1 MSIEPAD
8 PSVIPQGVTEELARI
23 VGPAHV
29 LSDPEITASYAVD
42 WTRRF
47 AGSTPL
53 VVRPADTAQTAAV
66 MGVLAA
72 AGAAVVPQGG
82 NTGLVGGSVPLAG
95 EAVLSLQRLNQCE
108 PVDELAAQVTLGAGV
123 TLADAQAHAAAAGLS
138 VGVDLAA
145 RDSATIGGMV
155 ATNAGGINV
164 LRYGAMR
171 AQVVGIEAV
180 LADGSVISHLAGLE
194 KDNTGY
200 DLGSLLA
207 GSEGT
212 LGIIT
217 RVRLRLHPV
226 QPERATAM
234 LAFRSAHDAVVAA
247 AALRR
252 NVGALHALE
261 AVFDAAMALVSA
273 HLGTAPPVGRLDRG
287 GDANGALTHG
297 NAADK
302 ETPERSAASGSLS
315 ETASGGAWLI
325 AEAAART
332 DSSEELGDAVEELG
346 DLVVDAA
353 VALDAGSRQRLWAF
367 RENVTEA
374 ISAAGIPHKLDVTL
388 PAARLAEFVDG
399 VPEVVQAADP
409 DAQPL
414 LFGHLGDG
422 NVHVNVLGPDG
433 AEPAEQVD
441 EAVLRYV
448 ADLGGSIS
456 AEHGIGTAKLPQLH
470 LNRTQAELS
479 AFRAIKTALDP
490 HSLLNPN
497 ALLPPPVT
505 EERSL
510 SRPRRR

>member
-1 MSIEPAD
+1 MSTG
-8 PSVIPQGVTEELARI
+8 VIDAGLIDELTGI
-23 VGPAHV
+23 VGAAHV
-29 LSDPEITASYAVD
+29 LGDPEMTAGYSID

-47 AGSTPL
+47 AGATPL
-53 VVRPADTAQTAAV
+53 VIRPGDTADTAAV
-66 MGVLAA
+66 MSALAA
-72 AGAAVVPQGG
+72 ARVPVVPQGG

-95 EAVLSLQRLNQCE
+95 EAVLSMRRLNICE
-108 PVDELAAQVTLGAGV
+108 PVDELASQVTLGAGV
-123 TLADAQAHAAAAGLS
+123 TLADAQAHAAASGLS

-180 LADGSVISHLAGLE
+180 LADGTVVSHLAGLE

-217 RVRLRLHPV
+217 RVRLRLHPT
-226 QPERATAM
+226 QPERATAL
-234 LAFRSAHDAVVAA
+234 LAFETAADAVSAA

-252 NVGALHALE
+252 GVASLHALE
-261 AVFDAAMALVSA
+261 AVFEGAMALVSR
-273 HLGTAPPVGRLDRG
+273 HLGVAPPVGRLG
-287 GDANGALTHG
+287 GDSH
-297 NAADK
+297 
-302 ETPERSAASGSLS
+302 RSPPIDDG
-315 ETASGGAWLI
+315 GGAWLI

-332 DSSEELGDAVEELG
+332 DPSDELGAAVEELA

-353 VALDAGSRQRLWAF
+353 VALDPAARQRLWAF

-399 VPEVVQAADP
+399 VPDVVRATDP

-422 NVHVNVLGPDG
+422 NVHVNVLGPGG
-433 AEPAEQVD
+433 AEPADEVD
-441 EAVLRYV
+441 DAVLRYV
-448 ADLGGSIS
+448 AELGGSIS
-456 AEHGIGTAKLPQLH
+456 AEHGIGTAKLSQLH
-470 LNRTQAELS
+470 LNRSEAELA
-479 AFRAIKTALDP
+479 AFSAIKRALDP
-490 HSLLNPN
+490 VGLLNPN
-497 ALLPPPVT
+497 VLLP
-505 EERSL
+505 
-510 SRPRRR
+510 

>member
-1 MSIEPAD
+1 MSTVAIDPAVVD
-8 PSVIPQGVTEELARI
+8 ELTGI
-23 VGPAHV
+23 VGRAHV
-29 LSDPEITASYAVD
+29 LSDPEITASYSID

-53 VVRPADTAQTAAV
+53 VVRPADTAETAAA

-72 AGAAVVPQGG
+72 ARIAVVPQGG

-95 EAVLSLQRLNQCE
+95 EAVLSMRRLDVCE
-108 PVDELAAQVTLGAGV
+108 AVDELASQVTVGAGV
-123 TLADAQAHAAAAGLS
+123 TLADAQIHAAAAGLS

-145 RDSATIGGMV
+145 RESATIGGMV

-180 LADGSVISHLAGLE
+180 LADGTIVSHLAGLE

-212 LGIIT
+212 LGVIT
-217 RVRLRLHPV
+217 RVRLRLHPL
-226 QPERATAM
+226 QPERATAL
-234 LAFRSAHDAVVAA
+234 LAFETAQDAVAAA

-252 NVGALHALE
+252 SVGSLHALE
-261 AVFDAAMALVSA
+261 AVFDSAMALVSA
-273 HLGTAPPVGRLDRG
+273 HLGVDPPVGSLSSGSR
-287 GDANGALTHG
+287 N
-297 NAADK
+297 
-302 ETPERSAASGSLS
+302 ASG
-315 ETASGGAWLI
+315 AAWLI

-332 DSSEELGDAVEELG
+332 DPSDELGTAVDEIA
-346 DLVVDAA
+346 DLLIDAA
-353 VALDAGSRQRLWAF
+353 VALDPPARQRLWAF

-399 VPEVVQAADP
+399 VADVVRMADS

-422 NVHVNVLGPDG
+422 NVHVNVLGPGG
-433 AEPAEQVD
+433 AEPAEEVD
-441 EAVLRYV
+441 DAVLRYV
-448 ADLGGSIS
+448 AELGGSIS
-456 AEHGIGTAKLPQLH
+456 AEHGIGTAKLGQLH
-470 LNRTQAELS
+470 LNRTEAELA
-479 AFRAIKTALDP
+479 AFSAIKRALDP
-490 HSLLNPN
+490 EGLLNPHV
-497 ALLPPPVT
+497 LLP
-505 EERSL
+505 
-510 SRPRRR
+510 

>member
-1 MSIEPAD
+1 MSTAETSSIPAAVIE
-8 PSVIPQGVTEELARI
+8 GLAGI

-29 LSDPEITASYAVD
+29 LVDPEITVGYAVD

-47 AGSTPL
+47 AGATPL

-66 MGVLAA
+66 VKALADAGV
-72 AGAAVVPQGG
+72 AVVPQGG

-95 EAVLSLQRLNQCE
+95 EAVLSLQRLTERE

-123 TLADAQAHAAAAGLS
+123 TLADAQTHARAAGFG

-171 AQVVGIEAV
+171 AQVAGIEAV

-200 DLGSLLA
+200 DLASLLA

-212 LGIIT
+212 LGVIT
-217 RVRLRLHPV
+217 RVRLRLHPL

-234 LAFRSAHDAVVAA
+234 LAFRSAQDAVVAA

-252 NVGALHALE
+252 SVGSLHALE
-261 AVFDAAMALVSA
+261 AVFDSAMTLVSA
-273 HLGTAPPVGRLDRG
+273 HLGVAPPVGSLNSATSLASS
-287 GDANGALTHG
+287 DAPSLHT
-297 NAADK
+297 
-302 ETPERSAASGSLS
+302 SGRD
-315 ETASGGAWLI
+315 ARSGGAWLI

-332 DSSEELGDAVEELG
+332 DPSDELGAAVAELG

-353 VALDAGSRQRLWAF
+353 VALDPAARQRLWAF
-367 RENVTEA
+367 REHVTEA
-374 ISAAGIPHKLDVTL
+374 VSAAGIPHKLDVTL
-388 PAARLAEFVDG
+388 PAAQLAEFVDG
-399 VPEVVQAADP
+399 VPDVVRAADP
-409 DAQPL
+409 EARPL

-422 NVHVNVLGPDG
+422 NVHVNVLGAAD
-433 AEPAEQVD
+433 AEPADEVD
-441 EAVLRYV
+441 DAVLRYV

-456 AEHGIGTAKLPQLH
+456 AEHGIGTAKLGQLH
-470 LNRTQAELS
+470 LNRTEAELS
-479 AFRAIKTALDP
+479 AFRAIKHALDP
-490 HSLLNPN
+490 DGLLNPHV
-497 ALLPPPVT
+497 LLP
-505 EERSL
+505 
-510 SRPRRR
+510 

>member
-1 MSIEPAD
+1 MST
-8 PSVIPQGVTEELARI
+8 GVVDAELIDELTGI
-23 VGPAHV
+23 VGAAHV
-29 LSDPEITASYAVD
+29 LHDPEMTAGYSID

-47 AGSTPL
+47 AGATPL
-53 VVRPADTAQTAAV
+53 VIRPGDTAETAAV
-66 MGVLAA
+66 MGVLARA
-72 AGAAVVPQGG
+72 RIAVVPQGG

-95 EAVLSLQRLNQCE
+95 EAVLSMRRLNDCE
-108 PVDELAAQVTLGAGV
+108 QVDELASQVTLGAGV
-123 TLADAQAHAAAAGLS
+123 TLADAQAHVAAAGLS
-138 VGVDLAA
+138 IGVDLAA

-180 LADGSVISHLAGLE
+180 LADGTVVSHLAGLE

-212 LGIIT
+212 LGVIT
-217 RVRLRLHPV
+217 RVRLRLHPT
-226 QPERATAM
+226 QPERATAL
-234 LAFRSAHDAVVAA
+234 LAFETAADAVSAA

-252 NVGALHALE
+252 SVGSLHALE
-261 AVFDAAMALVSA
+261 AVFEGAMALVSR
-273 HLGTAPPVGRLDRG
+273 HLGVTPPVGSLGSDPHRSLPDRRTG
-287 GDANGALTHG
+287 GTSDDAPGEDA
-297 NAADK
+297 
-302 ETPERSAASGSLS
+302 R
-315 ETASGGAWLI
+315 GGAWLI

-332 DSSEELGDAVEELG
+332 DPSDELGAAVEELA

-353 VALDAGSRQRLWAF
+353 VALDPAARQRLWAF

-399 VPEVVQAADP
+399 VPDVVRATDP

-422 NVHVNVLGPDG
+422 NVHVNVLGPGG
-433 AEPAEQVD
+433 AEPADEVD
-441 EAVLRYV
+441 DAVLRYV
-448 ADLGGSIS
+448 AELGGSIS
-456 AEHGIGTAKLPQLH
+456 AEHGIGTAKLSQLH
-470 LNRTQAELS
+470 LNRSEAELA
-479 AFRAIKTALDP
+479 AFGAIKRALDP
-490 HSLLNPN
+490 VGLLNPN
-497 ALLPPPVT
+497 VLLP
-505 EERSL
+505 
-510 SRPRRR
+510 

>member
-1 MSIEPAD
+1 MSTG
-8 PSVIPQGVTEELARI
+8 VIDAGLIDELTGI
-23 VGPAHV
+23 VGAVHV
-29 LSDPEITASYAVD
+29 LRDPEMTAGYSID

-47 AGSTPL
+47 AGATPL
-53 VVRPADTAQTAAV
+53 VIRPGDTAETAAV
-66 MGVLAA
+66 MSALAA
-72 AGAAVVPQGG
+72 ARVPVVPQGG

-95 EAVLSLQRLNQCE
+95 EAVLSMRRLNICE
-108 PVDELAAQVTLGAGV
+108 PVDELASQVTLGAGV
-123 TLADAQAHAAAAGLS
+123 TLADAQAHAAASGLS

-180 LADGSVISHLAGLE
+180 LADGTVVSHLAGLE

-217 RVRLRLHPV
+217 RVRLRLHPT
-226 QPERATAM
+226 QPERATAL
-234 LAFRSAHDAVVAA
+234 LAFETAADAVSAA

-252 NVGALHALE
+252 GVASLHALE
-261 AVFDAAMALVSA
+261 AVFEGAMALVSR
-273 HLGTAPPVGRLDRG
+273 HLGVAPPVGRLG
-287 GDANGALTHG
+287 GDSH
-297 NAADK
+297 
-302 ETPERSAASGSLS
+302 RSPPIEDG
-315 ETASGGAWLI
+315 GGAWLI

-332 DSSEELGDAVEELG
+332 DPSDELGAAVEELA

-353 VALDAGSRQRLWAF
+353 VALDPAARQRLWAF

-399 VPEVVQAADP
+399 VPDVVRATDP

-422 NVHVNVLGPDG
+422 NVHVNVLGPGG
-433 AEPAEQVD
+433 AEPADEVD
-441 EAVLRYV
+441 DAVLRYV
-448 ADLGGSIS
+448 AELGGSIS
-456 AEHGIGTAKLPQLH
+456 AEHGIGTAKLSQLH
-470 LNRTQAELS
+470 LNRSEAELA
-479 AFRAIKTALDP
+479 AFSAIKRALDP
-490 HSLLNPN
+490 VGLLNPN
-497 ALLPPPVT
+497 VLLP
-505 EERSL
+505 
-510 SRPRRR
+510 

>member
-1 MSIEPAD
+1 MSTGAIDAGLID
-8 PSVIPQGVTEELARI
+8 ELTGI
-23 VGPAHV
+23 VGTAHV
-29 LSDPEITASYAVD
+29 LHDPEMTAGYSID

-47 AGSTPL
+47 PGATPL
-53 VVRPADTAQTAAV
+53 VIRPGDTAETAAV
-66 MGVLAA
+66 MCALAA
-72 AGAAVVPQGG
+72 ARVPVVPQGG

-95 EAVLSLQRLNQCE
+95 EAVLSMRRLDVCE
-108 PVDELAAQVTLGAGV
+108 PVDELASQVTLGAGV
-123 TLADAQAHAAAAGLS
+123 TLADAQAHAAASGLS

-180 LADGSVISHLAGLE
+180 LADGTVVSHLAGLE

-212 LGIIT
+212 LGVIT
-217 RVRLRLHPV
+217 RVRLRLHPT
-226 QPERATAM
+226 QPERATA
-234 LAFRSAHDAVVAA
+234 LLTFKTAADAVSAA

-252 NVGALHALE
+252 SVGSLHALE
-261 AVFDAAMALVSA
+261 AVFEGAMALVSR
-273 HLGTAPPVGRLDRG
+273 HLGVTPPVGSLDDGTG
-287 GDANGALTHG
+287 GA
-297 NAADK
+297 
-302 ETPERSAASGSLS
+302 
-315 ETASGGAWLI
+315 AWLI

-332 DSSEELGDAVEELG
+332 DPSDELGTAVEELA

-353 VALDAGSRQRLWAF
+353 VALDPAARQRLWAF

-399 VPEVVQAADP
+399 VPDVVRTADP

-422 NVHVNVLGPDG
+422 NVHVNVLGPSG
-433 AEPAEQVD
+433 AEPSEDVD
-441 EAVLRYV
+441 DAVLRYV
-448 ADLGGSIS
+448 AELGGSIS

-470 LNRTQAELS
+470 LNRTEAELA
-479 AFRAIKTALDP
+479 AFGAIKRALDP
-490 HSLLNPN
+490 AGLLNPN
-497 ALLPPPVT
+497 VLLP
-505 EERSL
+505 
-510 SRPRRR
+510 

>member
-1 MSIEPAD
+1 MSTG
-8 PSVIPQGVTEELARI
+8 VIDAGLIDELTGI
-23 VGPAHV
+23 VGAVHV
-29 LSDPEITASYAVD
+29 LRDPEMTAGYSMD

-47 AGSTPL
+47 AGATPL
-53 VVRPADTAQTAAV
+53 VIRPGDTADTAAV
-66 MGVLAA
+66 MSALAA
-72 AGAAVVPQGG
+72 ARVPVVPQGG

-95 EAVLSLQRLNQCE
+95 EAVLSMRRLNICE
-108 PVDELAAQVTLGAGV
+108 PVDELASQVTLGAGV
-123 TLADAQAHAAAAGLS
+123 TLADAQAHAAASGLS

-180 LADGSVISHLAGLE
+180 LADGTVVSHLAGLE

-217 RVRLRLHPV
+217 RVRLRLHPT
-226 QPERATAM
+226 QPERATAL
-234 LAFRSAHDAVVAA
+234 LAFETAADAVSAA

-252 NVGALHALE
+252 SVASLHALE
-261 AVFDAAMALVSA
+261 AVFEGAMVLVSR
-273 HLGTAPPVGRLDRG
+273 HLGVAPPVGRL
-287 GDANGALTHG
+287 GDDLH
-297 NAADK
+297 
-302 ETPERSAASGSLS
+302 RSPPIEDAG
-315 ETASGGAWLI
+315 GGAWLI

-332 DSSEELGDAVEELG
+332 DPSDELGAAVEELA

-353 VALDAGSRQRLWAF
+353 VALDPAARQRLWAF
-367 RENVTEA
+367 RESVTEA

-399 VPEVVQAADP
+399 VPDVVRATDP

-422 NVHVNVLGPDG
+422 NVHVNVLGPGG
-433 AEPAEQVD
+433 AEPADEVD
-441 EAVLRYV
+441 DAVLRYV
-448 ADLGGSIS
+448 AELGGSIS
-456 AEHGIGTAKLPQLH
+456 AEHGIGTAKLSQLH
-470 LNRTQAELS
+470 LNRSETELA
-479 AFRAIKTALDP
+479 AFSAIKRALDP
-490 HSLLNPN
+490 VGLLNPN
-497 ALLPPPVT
+497 VLLP
-505 EERSL
+505 
-510 SRPRRR
+510 

>member
-8 PSVIPQGVTEELARI
+8 PSAIPQGVTEELARI

-72 AGAAVVPQGG
+72 AGVAVVPQGG

-95 EAVLSLQRLNQCE
+95 EAVLSLQRLNRCE

-180 LADGSVISHLAGLE
+180 LADGSVVSHLAGLE

-212 LGIIT
+212 LGVIT

-234 LAFRSAHDAVVAA
+234 LAFRSAQDAVVAA

-252 NVGALHALE
+252 SVGSLHALE

-273 HLGTAPPVGRLDRG
+273 HLGTAPPVG
-287 GDANGALTHG
+287 H
-297 NAADK
+297 
-302 ETPERSAASGSLS
+302 LS
-315 ETASGGAWLI
+315 TGGAWLI

-332 DSSEELGDAVEELG
+332 DPSDELGAAVEELG

-353 VALDAGSRQRLWAF
+353 VALHPSARQRLWAF

-399 VPEVVQAADP
+399 VPDVVAAADP
-409 DAQPL
+409 DAEPL

-422 NVHVNVLGPDG
+422 NVHVNVLGPSG

-470 LNRTQAELS
+470 LNRTPAELS

-490 HSLLNPN
+490 QHLLNPN

-505 EERSL
+505 GAL
-510 SRPRRR
+510 

>member
-1 MSIEPAD
+1 MSTG
-8 PSVIPQGVTEELARI
+8 VIDAGLIGELTGI
-23 VGPAHV
+23 VGAAHV
-29 LSDPEITASYAVD
+29 LQDSELTAGYSID

-47 AGSTPL
+47 AGTTPL
-53 VVRPADTAQTAAV
+53 VIRPGDTAETAAV
-66 MGVLAA
+66 MSALAA
-72 AGAAVVPQGG
+72 ARVPVVPQGG

-95 EAVLSLQRLNQCE
+95 EAVLSMRRLNVCE
-108 PVDELAAQVTLGAGV
+108 PVDELASQVTLGAGV
-123 TLADAQAHAAAAGLS
+123 TLADAQAHVAASGLS

-180 LADGSVISHLAGLE
+180 LAEGTVVSHLAGLE

-217 RVRLRLHPV
+217 QVRLRLHPT
-226 QPERATAM
+226 QPERATAL
-234 LAFRSAHDAVVAA
+234 LAFETAADAVSAA
-247 AALRR
+247 ASLRR
-252 NVGALHALE
+252 SVASLHALE
-261 AVFDAAMALVSA
+261 AVFGRTMALVSR
-273 HLGTAPPVGRLDRG
+273 HLGVSPPVGSL
-287 GDANGALTHG
+287 GDVSH
-297 NAADK
+297 
-302 ETPERSAASGSLS
+302 RSPAGD
-315 ETASGGAWLI
+315 GAWLI
-325 AEAAART
+325 AEAAARS
-332 DSSEELGDAVEELG
+332 DPSDELGAAVEEVD

-353 VALDAGSRQRLWAF
+353 VALDPAARQRLWAF

-399 VPEVVQAADP
+399 VPDVVRAADQ

-422 NVHVNVLGPDG
+422 NVHVNVLGPGG
-433 AEPAEQVD
+433 AEPSEDVD
-441 EAVLRYV
+441 DAVLRYV
-448 ADLGGSIS
+448 AKLGGSIS
-456 AEHGIGTAKLPQLH
+456 AEHGIGTAKLSQLH
-470 LNRTQAELS
+470 LNRTEAELA
-479 AFRAIKTALDP
+479 AFGAIKRALDP
-490 HSLLNPN
+490 AGLLNPN
-497 ALLPPPVT
+497 VLLP
-505 EERSL
+505 SNA
-510 SRPRRR
+510 

>member
-1 MSIEPAD
+1 MST
-8 PSVIPQGVTEELARI
+8 GVVDAGLIGELTAI
-23 VGPAHV
+23 VGTSHV
-29 LSDPEITASYAVD
+29 LQDREMTAGYSID

-47 AGSTPL
+47 AGTTPL
-53 VVRPADTAQTAAV
+53 VIRPGDTAETAAV
-66 MGVLAA
+66 MSSLAA
-72 AGAAVVPQGG
+72 ARVPVVPQGG

-95 EAVLSLQRLNQCE
+95 EAVLSMRRLNGCE
-108 PVDELAAQVTLGAGV
+108 PVDELASQVTLGAGV
-123 TLADAQAHAAAAGLS
+123 TLADAQAHVAASGLS

-180 LADGSVISHLAGLE
+180 LADGTVVSHLAGLE

-217 RVRLRLHPV
+217 RVRLRLHPT
-226 QPERATAM
+226 QPERATAL
-234 LAFRSAHDAVVAA
+234 LAFETAADAVSAA

-252 NVGALHALE
+252 SLASLHALE
-261 AVFDAAMALVSA
+261 AVFEGAMALVSR
-273 HLGTAPPVGRLDRG
+273 HLGVTPPVGSLG
-287 GDANGALTHG
+287 GRSGADAAG
-297 NAADK
+297 
-302 ETPERSAASGSLS
+302 
-315 ETASGGAWLI
+315 GGAWLI

-332 DSSEELGDAVEELG
+332 DPSEELGAAVEELA

-353 VALDAGSRQRLWAF
+353 VALDAPSRQRLWAF

-399 VPEVVQAADP
+399 VPDVVRAADP

-433 AEPAEQVD
+433 AEPSDAVD
-441 EAVLRYV
+441 SAVLRYV
-448 ADLGGSIS
+448 AELGGSIS
-456 AEHGIGTAKLPQLH
+456 AEHGIGTAKLSQLH
-470 LNRTQAELS
+470 LNRTEAELA
-479 AFRAIKTALDP
+479 AFGAIKRALDP
-490 HSLLNPN
+490 AGLLNPN
-497 ALLPPPVT
+497 VLLP
-505 EERSL
+505 
-510 SRPRRR
+510 

>member
-1 MSIEPAD
+1 MNARAIDAGLID
-8 PSVIPQGVTEELARI
+8 ELTGI
-23 VGPAHV
+23 VGAAHV
-29 LSDPEITASYAVD
+29 LQDPEMTAGYSID

-47 AGSTPL
+47 AGATPL
-53 VVRPADTAQTAAV
+53 VIRPGDTAETAAV
-66 MGVLAA
+66 MSSLAA
-72 AGAAVVPQGG
+72 ARVPVVPQGG

-95 EAVLSLQRLNQCE
+95 EAVLSTRRLNICE
-108 PVDELAAQVTLGAGV
+108 PVDDLASQVTLGAGV
-123 TLADAQAHAAAAGLS
+123 TLADAQAHAASSGLS

-180 LADGSVISHLAGLE
+180 LADGTVVSHLAGLE

-217 RVRLRLHPV
+217 QVRLRLHPT
-226 QPERATAM
+226 QPERATAL
-234 LAFRSAHDAVVAA
+234 LAFETAADAVSAA

-252 NVGALHALE
+252 SVASLHALE
-261 AVFDAAMALVSA
+261 AVFEGAMALVSR
-273 HLGTAPPVGRLDRG
+273 HLGVAPPVGSL
-287 GDANGALTHG
+287 GDESH
-297 NAADK
+297 
-302 ETPERSAASGSLS
+302 RSPAGD
-315 ETASGGAWLI
+315 GAWLI
-325 AEAAART
+325 AEAAARS
-332 DSSEELGDAVEELG
+332 DPSDELGAAVEEVD

-353 VALDAGSRQRLWAF
+353 VALDPAARQRLWAF

-399 VPEVVQAADP
+399 VPDVVRATDP

-422 NVHVNVLGPDG
+422 NVHVNVLGPGG
-433 AEPAEQVD
+433 AEPADEVD
-441 EAVLRYV
+441 DAVLRYV
-448 ADLGGSIS
+448 AELGGSIS
-456 AEHGIGTAKLPQLH
+456 AEHGIGTAKLAQLH
-470 LNRTQAELS
+470 LNRSKAELA
-479 AFRAIKTALDP
+479 AFGAIKRALDP
-490 HSLLNPN
+490 AGLLNPN
-497 ALLPPPVT
+497 VLLP
-505 EERSL
+505 
-510 SRPRRR
+510 

>member
-1 MSIEPAD
+1 MSTG
-8 PSVIPQGVTEELARI
+8 VIDAGLIDELTGI
-23 VGPAHV
+23 VGAVHV
-29 LSDPEITASYAVD
+29 LRDPEMTAGYSMD

-47 AGSTPL
+47 AGATPL
-53 VVRPADTAQTAAV
+53 VIRPGDTAETAAV
-66 MGVLAA
+66 MSALAA
-72 AGAAVVPQGG
+72 ARVPVVPQGG

-95 EAVLSLQRLNQCE
+95 EAVLSMRRLNICE
-108 PVDELAAQVTLGAGV
+108 PVDELASQVTLGAGV
-123 TLADAQAHAAAAGLS
+123 TLADAHAHAAASGLS

-180 LADGSVISHLAGLE
+180 LADGTVVSHLAGLE

-217 RVRLRLHPV
+217 RVRLRLHPT
-226 QPERATAM
+226 QPERATAL
-234 LAFRSAHDAVVAA
+234 LAFETAADAVSAA

-252 NVGALHALE
+252 GVASLHALE
-261 AVFDAAMALVSA
+261 AVFEGAMALVSR
-273 HLGTAPPVGRLDRG
+273 HLGVAPPVGRLG
-287 GDANGALTHG
+287 GDSH
-297 NAADK
+297 
-302 ETPERSAASGSLS
+302 RSPPIEDG
-315 ETASGGAWLI
+315 GGAWLI

-332 DSSEELGDAVEELG
+332 DPSDELGAAVEELA

-353 VALDAGSRQRLWAF
+353 VALDPAARQRLWAF

-399 VPEVVQAADP
+399 VPDVVRATDP

-422 NVHVNVLGPDG
+422 NVHVNVLGPGG
-433 AEPAEQVD
+433 AEPADEVD
-441 EAVLRYV
+441 DAVLRYV
-448 ADLGGSIS
+448 AELGGSIS
-456 AEHGIGTAKLPQLH
+456 AEHGIGTAKLSQLH
-470 LNRTQAELS
+470 LNRSEAELA
-479 AFRAIKTALDP
+479 AFSAIKRALDP
-490 HSLLNPN
+490 VGLLNPN
-497 ALLPPPVT
+497 VLLP
-505 EERSL
+505 
-510 SRPRRR
+510 

>member
-1 MSIEPAD
+1 MNAGTIDPAVAD
-8 PSVIPQGVTEELARI
+8 ELTEI
-23 VGPAHV
+23 VGRAHV
-29 LSDPEITASYAVD
+29 LCDPEITASYSID

-47 AGSTPL
+47 AGTTTL
-53 VVRPADTAQTAAV
+53 VVRPADTAETAAV
-66 MGVLAA
+66 MGVMAA
-72 AGAAVVPQGG
+72 ARIAVVPQGG

-95 EAVLSLQRLNQCE
+95 EAVLSLRRLDTCE
-108 PVDELAAQVTLGAGV
+108 PVDQLASQVTVGAGV
-123 TLADAQAHAAAAGLS
+123 TLADAQAHVAAAGLS

-180 LADGSVISHLAGLE
+180 LSDGTVVSHLAGLE

-217 RVRLRLHPV
+217 RVRLRLHP
-226 QPERATAM
+226 QLPERATAL
-234 LAFRSAHDAVVAA
+234 LAFASTDDAVAA
-247 AALRR
+247 AASLRR
-252 NVGALHALE
+252 NVQSLHALE
-261 AVFDAAMALVSA
+261 AVFGATMSLVSE
-273 HLGTAPPVGRLDRG
+273 HLGTPPPVG
-287 GDANGALTHG
+287 TEG
-297 NAADK
+297 NA
-302 ETPERSAASGSLS
+302 
-315 ETASGGAWLI
+315 WLL

-332 DSSEELGDAVEELG
+332 DPSEELAAGVEKLG
-346 DLVVDAA
+346 DLVLGAA
-353 VALDAGSRQRLWAF
+353 VALEPGARQRLWAF

-399 VPEVVQAADP
+399 VTNVVLAADP
-409 DAQPL
+409 DARPL

-433 AEPAEQVD
+433 AEPREEVD
-441 EAVLRYV
+441 DEVLRFV
-448 ADLGGSIS
+448 ASLGGSIS
-456 AEHGIGTAKLPQLH
+456 AEHGIGTAKLAQLH
-470 LNRTQAELS
+470 LNRSEAELA
-479 AFRAIKTALDP
+479 AFAAIKRALDP
-490 HSLLNPN
+490 AQLLNPN
-497 ALLPPPVT
+497 VLLP
-505 EERSL
+505 
-510 SRPRRR
+510 